1 MKIFVKSLCIN
12 FSCLYNFFY
21 FRTFMNESFDQILSE
36 IFGNG
41 KIFVKY
47 LMKLKC
53 EMQEPILCSFKISVL
68 KN

>member
-21 FRTFMNESFDQILSE
+21 FRTFMNESFDEILSE

-47 LMKLKC
+47 LKC
-53 EMQEPILCSFKISVL
+53 EMQGSILCSFKISIL